1 MASTGKFLYFG
12 FGSNLLTKRI
22 HINNPSAVKKAVAK
36 LENYQL
42 TFGNFSKNW
51 GGASATIKPCPGS
64 HVWGI
69 LWVLD
74 DSNLP
79 SLDRQ
84 EGVPFIYQPFT
95 VTVTTASG
103 EKYEAR
109 TYHLVT
115 GLDKEPIPS
124 ALYLGV
130 IKAGAKEHG
139 LPESYQEFLAG
150 IKDNGF
156 MGYEN
161 SPCQFPKDPFEENF

>member
-1 MASTGKFLYFG
+1 MT
-12 FGSNLLTKRI
+12 TD
-22 HINNPSAVKKAVAK
+22 
-36 LENYQL
+36 
-42 TFGNFSKNW
+42 W

-69 LWVLD
+69 LWEID

-84 EGVPFIYQPFT
+84 EGVPYIYQPFT
-95 VTVTTASG
+95 VTVKTASG
-103 EKYEAR
+103 EEYEAR

-115 GLDKEPIPS
+115 GLDKEPVPS
-124 ALYLGV
+124 ALYLSV

-156 MGYEN
+156 EGYED
-161 SPCQFPKDPFEENF
+161 SPCQFPKDIFEKKTFKT